1 MRILVFSD
9 LHGNSLVLNDLQSAI
24 YFFKPDR
31 ILFLGDV
38 FGYFYDFKEVIE
50 FLKFNN
56 VDCILGN
63 HDENVIKI
71 LRGETNR
78 LNILINKYGNG
89 YSQIFKN
96 IDLYNEYLFTKPT
109 FINLMFN
116 ERKILFVHGS
126 PDNHL
131 NGRIYKD
138 TKLNRSNFD
147 EFDLVF
153 CGHTHHRL
161 VRIIGNKVVVNVGSA
176 GQPRDGLNPCFVLY
190 DLEHDSLMY
199 YDLIFDRD
207 ILKKQMFVNLDFEK
221 PYFQTLNRHYKQ

>member
-1 MRILVFSD
+1 MRILVLSD
-9 LHGNSLVLNDLQSAI
+9 LHGNSMVLNDLQEAI
-24 YFFKPDR
+24 GFFKPDR

-71 LRGETNR
+71 LSGETNN
-78 LNILINKYGNG
+78 LNLFISKYGNG

-96 IDLYNEYLFTKPT
+96 IDLYFEYLLKLPK
-109 FINLMFN
+109 FINLEFN
-116 ERKILFVHGS
+116 KKRILFVHGS
-126 PDNHL
+126 PEDHL

-138 TKLNRSNFD
+138 TKLNPSNFD

-190 DLEHDSLMY
+190 DLDHDSLMY
-199 YDLIFDRD
+199 YDLTFDKD
-207 ILKKQMFVNLDFEK
+207 ILKKQMYLNLDFDK
-221 PYFQTLNRHYKQ
+221 PYFQTLYRYYK